1 MADRG
6 RYIAP
11 RMRIAYLTHYAELY
25 GANRSLLDLMCA
37 LRDAGAVEPYV
48 LLPREGPLTERLSAE
63 GITWRTV
70 PWQPWMSER
79 HYMGGPHHRLGQY
92 LRHARAAR
100 ERSRTNAALAP
111 TLLEYLRAWRIDAV
125 HVNSAAVGITGELL
139 DRWSGPLIWHIREM
153 PEGHYGLH
161 LGTRRYG
168 ALLRKAARVIAISNA
183 VRNDVQRY
191 AGTRTS
197 VDVIYNGVVTKADH
211 ARQALAAHERWEHPE
226 PFTFLMAGLIH
237 PSKGQLEAVRA
248 LARLHAGHPSARLVI
263 AGDGRADALRKLVT
277 ALGLSDHVEL
287 TGFVKDMAPLLRRAH
302 ALLNC
307 SRNEA
312 MGRITVEAMA
322 SGLPVIGHNSG
333 GTPELI
339 THGRNGLLYPG
350 GDEALAERM
359 AELADN
365 VERARALGTQ
375 ALRDAV
381 ERFSV
386 ERYAEEVLEVYRSVL
401 SRASA

>member
-1 MADRG
+1 M
-6 RYIAP
+6 
-11 RMRIAYLTHYAELY
+11 
-25 GANRSLLDLMCA
+25 
-37 LRDAGAVEPYV
+37 
-48 LLPREGPLTERLSAE
+48 
-63 GITWRTV
+63 
-70 PWQPWMSER
+70 
-79 HYMGGPHHRLGQY
+79 
-92 LRHARAAR
+92 
-100 ERSRTNAALAP
+100 
-111 TLLEYLRAWRIDAV
+111 
-125 HVNSAAVGITGELL
+125 
-139 DRWSGPLIWHIREM
+139 
-153 PEGHYGLH
+153 
-161 LGTRRYG
+161 
-168 ALLRKAARVIAISNA
+168 
-183 VRNDVQRY
+183 
-191 AGTRTS
+191 
-197 VDVIYNGVVTKADH
+197 
-211 ARQALAAHERWEHPE
+211 
-226 PFTFLMAGLIH
+226 
-237 PSKGQLEAVRA
+237 
-248 LARLHAGHPSARLVI
+248 
-263 AGDGRADALRKLVT
+263 
-277 ALGLSDHVEL
+277 EL